1 LSDPAILPDVFDP
14 RAIEAARRLHAAGY
28 EAVFAGGAIR
38 DLLLGRPAKDVDIAT
53 NAHPDAVASLFPGSK
68 FIGKSFGV
76 TLVPVREQWFE
87 IATFRRDIGSRDGR
101 HPESVAFATAEEDA
115 KRRDFTIN
123 GLFYDPIR
131 LRLIDHVGGQTDL
144 KQRNIR
150 AIGSPSERFREDHL
164 RMLRAVRFAS
174 VLEFEIEPGTLESIR
189 QDASSIARI
198 SMERILD
205 ELTRTWTESP
215 RPGRGLRLLEGSGLL
230 AILLPEV
237 AALRGVAQPP
247 EFHPEGDVFTHTAL
261 AMDALERP
269 DAILAWATLLHD
281 IGKPATYVEEPG
293 EHGARIRFPNH
304 AARGAEMADALLR
317 RLRASND
324 LRENVVLAVRQHMR
338 FVDWPQMKTSTRRRW
353 MAHPLFPTE
362 LQLHRADCLA
372 CHAKL
377 DTYAQASA
385 ALESWKNEPR
395 LPAPWISGGDLMAIG
410 LREGPEIGIWR
421 RRAFDA
427 QLEGTFS
434 SREELL
440 DWLRGAISRTPD
452 GEGP

>member
-1 LSDPAILPDVFDP
+1 M
-14 RAIEAARRLHAAGY
+14 EAAQRLHAAGY

-53 NAHPDAVASLFPGSK
+53 NAHPDAVAAIFPGAK

-76 TLVPVREQWFE
+76 TLVPVQGHWFE
-87 IATFRRDIGSRDGR
+87 VATFRRDLGSRDGR
-101 HPESVAFATAEEDA
+101 RPESVAFATAEEDA
-115 KRRDFTIN
+115 SRRDFTIN
-123 GLFYDPIR
+123 GLFYDPVR
-131 LRLIDHVGGQTDL
+131 QRLIDHVGGRSDL
-144 KQRNIR
+144 EMRNIQ

-174 VLEFEIEPGTLESIR
+174 VLDFEIEAATLEAIR
-189 QDASSIARI
+189 KDAALIARI
-198 SMERILD
+198 SMERIMD

-215 RPGRGLRLLEGSGLL
+215 HPGRGLRLLDASGLL
-230 AILLPEV
+230 DIVLPEV

-269 DAILAWATLLHD
+269 DAMLAWATLLHD
-281 IGKPATYVEEPG
+281 IGKPSTYVEEAGPQG
-293 EHGARIRFPNH
+293 TRIRFPGH
-304 AARGAEMADALLR
+304 ASRGADMADALLR
-317 RLRASND
+317 RLRASNE

-338 FVDWPQMKTSTRRRW
+338 FVDWPQMKNATRRRW
-353 MAHPLFPTE
+353 LAHPLFPVE

-385 ALESWKNEPR
+385 ALEAWKNEPR
-395 LPAPWISGGDLMAIG
+395 LPPPWVSGGDLMAMG
-410 LREGPEIGIWR
+410 LPEGPEIGVWR

-427 QLEGTFS
+427 QLEGSFAG
-434 SREELL
+434 REELMA
-440 DWLRGAISRTPD
+440 WLRDAIKQSKD
-452 GEGP
+452 AEGP